1 MLTCKEV
8 SYLASKKLDKKLSLG
23 ERLGLILHTA
33 MCGMCRHYVRDIE
46 VLHQL
51 MLKAG
56 KKGQALLP
64 DSAKL
69 SAQSRE
75 RIKQALDKALHA
87 NDKTN

>member
-8 SYLASKKLDKKLSLG
+8 SYLASKKLDQKLTFR
-23 ERLGLILHTA
+23 ERLGLTLHTA
-33 MCGMCRHYVRDIE
+33 MCSICRRYVGDIKA
-46 VLHQL
+46 LHQL

-75 RIKQALDKALHA
+75 RIKQALEKALHA
-87 NDKTN
+87 SDKTN